1 MEKQKDPAV
10 LFYTSDFLVGTFS
23 MDYEQKGKYITLLCM
38 QHQKGF
44 LTEKDFKLILADTD
58 IEVFEKFKK
67 DTDGTYFNEKL
78 RNETDRRKSY
88 TANRLKNLSKRKPI
102 STPISVSH
110 MENHPET
117 GTGTETITRN
127 IADTK
132 TENETK
138 TITDTRTNNSYN
150 NTNILVDESLPS
162 FDWDEDND

>member
-1 MEKQKDPAV
+1 
-10 LFYTSDFLVGTFS
+10 
-23 MDYEQKGKYITLLCM
+23 
-38 QHQKGF
+38 
-44 LTEKDFKLILADTD
+44 
-58 IEVFEKFKK
+58 
-67 DTDGTYFNEKL
+67 
-78 RNETDRRKSY
+78 
-88 TANRLKNLSKRKPI
+88 
-102 STPISVSH
+102 

-117 GTGTETITRN
+117 GTGTETRTRN

>member
-44 LTEKDFKLILADTD
+44 LTEKDFKLILSDTD

-78 RNETDRRKSY
+78 RNETERRKSY
-88 TANRLKNLSKRKPI
+88 TANRLKNLSKRKTI

-117 GTGTETITRN
+117 GTETETRTRN

-138 TITDTRTNNSYN
+138 TITDTISNNSYN

-162 FDWDEDND
+162 FDWDDED

>member
-44 LTEKDFKLILADTD
+44 LTEKDFKIILSDTD

-78 RNETDRRKSY
+78 RNETERRKSY
-88 TANRLKNLSKRKPI
+88 TANRLKNLSKRKTI

-117 GTGTETITRN
+117 GTETETRTRN

-138 TITDTRTNNSYN
+138 TITDTISNNSYN

-162 FDWDEDND
+162 FDWDDED

>member
-78 RNETDRRKSY
+78 RNETERRKSY

-117 GTGTETITRN
+117 GTETETRTRN

-150 NTNILVDESLPS
+150 KTNILVDESLPS
-162 FDWDEDND
+162 FDWDDED